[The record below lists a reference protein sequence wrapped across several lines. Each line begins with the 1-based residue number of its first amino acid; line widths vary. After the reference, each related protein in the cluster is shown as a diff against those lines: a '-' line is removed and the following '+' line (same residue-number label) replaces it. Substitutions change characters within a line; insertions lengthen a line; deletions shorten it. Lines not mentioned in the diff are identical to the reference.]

1 MFRPPG
7 PEAGGHCHLL
17 DYRVNIFAMNFILS
31 TKSTL
36 VGGQLGGYFDAP
48 KRAGPVLQSGVLTNR
63 GAKLACRVWFFS
75 PPALS

>member
-1 MFRPPG
+1 
-7 PEAGGHCHLL
+7 
-17 DYRVNIFAMNFILS
+17 MNFILS

-36 VGGQLGGYFDAP
+36 VGGQLGGYFDAT